1 MTRPARRPPAAR
13 SIPPRSV
20 AARSVAA
27 RSVAVRSVAVLTVA
41 ALAMVACDRADGAD
55 DRRLHMGIAVANVS
69 LNFAVEMANGAKQAA
84 SDAGDI
90 DFQVVGPPSTD
101 GPAEVQMFQNLTT
114 TARDG
119 VILENLNPPLFTR
132 PAAEAV
138 ARGTPVVAL
147 DTAPTDGSNVTF
159 YIGNDNYQLGAIM
172 AQELLKRLP
181 PNPAGTVVVGVPNP
195 GTPVLDNRAL
205 GIKETLNRSAPGIQV
220 LGPYQTSSEPTQSYN
235 AWSAQV
241 NAHPDALAFL
251 GVGDADSYNLAR
263 LRQERRGPWLTAG
276 FDVDAKTLE
285 AVRAGV
291 NFVTIDPEHYLKGY
305 LSAAILVDS
314 VRDHGGKLPKG
325 WFVSPGGV
333 IDTGNVSDIIT
344 RQSSP
349 QAAYAWYRATIERL
363 LADVPG
369 QLKPLDQAR

>member
-1 MTRPARRPPAAR
+1 MLETIAKR
-13 SIPPRSV
+13 SS
-20 AARSVAA
+20 
-27 RSVAVRSVAVLTVA
+27 VRS
-41 ALAMVACDRADGAD
+41 
-55 DRRLHMGIAVANVS
+55 
-69 LNFAVEMANGAKQAA
+69 F
-84 SDAGDI
+84 
-90 DFQVVGPPSTD
+90 TD
-101 GPAEVQMFQNLTT
+101 QPLLPE
-114 TARDG
+114 
-119 VILENLNPPLFTR
+119 ILETVRRAGANALRLTD
-132 PAAEAV
+132 AVMDSLAE
-138 ARGTPVVAL
+138 
-147 DTAPTDGSNVTF
+147 S
-159 YIGNDNYQLGAIM
+159 
-172 AQELLKRLP
+172 
-181 PNPAGTVVVGVPNP
+181 
-195 GTPVLDNRAL
+195 
-205 GIKETLNRSAPGIQV
+205 
-220 LGPYQTSSEPTQSYN
+220 
-235 AWSAQV
+235 
-241 NAHPDALAFL
+241 
-251 GVGDADSYNLAR
+251 LAR